1 MCCERCQA
9 AVTSS
14 WLIWTLLLLQA
25 GTDGS
30 DFSHREVIVERE
42 LLLLLPL
49 HLGSMQQMS
58 VVAGAAGT

>member
-1 MCCERCQA
+1 M
-9 AVTSS
+9 
-14 WLIWTLLLLQA
+14 LLLQA

-49 HLGSMQQMS
+49 HLGSRQQMS